1 MRLASWHRR
10 LAGWLALPVL
20 AWSLTGL
27 LHPLMSRW
35 QPSAAERQPPV
46 EMLAAPEGRAWSDYP
61 APARVLPGE
70 LRLRELRA
78 LTWQGSAYWLLQ
90 RPSGEIAFVD
100 ARDGQAAD
108 IERELVTALAR
119 HYTGERQAAVSLSRV
134 TGFSDEYPF
143 VNRYLPVWRVAFARP
158 DGLMAFIEPR
168 GLLLAGLTD
177 TWKTR
182 FTWLFG
188 NLHSWKWLNHESVR
202 DAAMTLV
209 LGTTVVLVLSGLL
222 RVRRAGAR
230 RPALRRWHRR
240 LGLFVSLAALA
251 WLGTGIF
258 HVLVVSKS
266 APTFPTYPLRQD
278 FAAGELR
285 QPAPPAIPAG
295 ARLQVVATALGPLWH
310 DFRIGR
316 PQQPGHHHG
325 AGGEHAGH
333 GAGAQAAPLL
343 ERYVSARDG
352 HPLSREEAVRDLL
365 ATVAPKGSWTRCEP
379 VTAFAGEYGFV
390 QKRLPVCRVALAT
403 PDHLA
408 VYVDPAD
415 RALAAVVDDV
425 ARLEGT
431 GFSLLHKANWLEF
444 LGKDL
449 RDAILALFALL
460 VAGLTGVGLRLLW
473 RGRRT

>member
-1 MRLASWHRR
+1 MRLVRWHRR
-10 LAGWLALPVL
+10 LAFWLALPVL

-35 QPSAAERQPPV
+35 QPSAAERQPPA
-46 EMLAAPEGRAWSDYP
+46 EMLSAPEGMAWSDYP

-78 LTWQGSAYWLLQ
+78 LTWQGRGYWLLQ
-90 RPSGEIAFVD
+90 RPSGEIFFVD

-108 IERELVTALAR
+108 IERELVAALAR
-119 HYTGERQAAVSLSRV
+119 HYTGEQRAAVSLSRV

-143 VNRYLPVWRVAFARP
+143 VNRYLPVWRVAFDRP
-158 DGLMAFIEPR
+158 DGLVAFIEPR

-188 NLHSWKWLNHESVR
+188 NLHSWKWLNHEFVR
-202 DAAMTLV
+202 DVAMTLV
-209 LGTTVVLVLSGLL
+209 LGASAVLVLSGLL
-222 RVRRAGAR
+222 RTRRAGAR

-240 LGLFVSLAALA
+240 VGLCVSLAALA
-251 WLGTGIF
+251 WLGTGML
-258 HVLVVSKS
+258 HALVVSKS
-266 APTFPTYPLRQD
+266 APMFPTYPLRQD

-285 QPAPPAIPAG
+285 QSAPMDIPSG

-333 GAGAQAAPLL
+333 GAGGQAAPLL
-343 ERYVSARDG
+343 ERYASARDG
-352 HPLSREEAVRDLL
+352 RPLSREDAVRDLL
-365 ATVAPKGSWTRCEP
+365 ATVAPGDGWTRCEP
-379 VTAFAGEYGFV
+379 VTVFAGEYGFV
-390 QKRLPVCRVALAT
+390 QKRLPVCRVALET

-415 RALAAVVDDV
+415 RALAVVIGDV
-425 ARLEGT
+425 ARTEGSL
-431 GFSLLHKANWLEF
+431 FSLLHKASWLDF

-449 RDAILALFALL
+449 RDAILAWCAFLI
-460 VAGLTGVGLRLLW
+460 AGLTGVGLHLLR
-473 RGRRT
+473 RGRPA